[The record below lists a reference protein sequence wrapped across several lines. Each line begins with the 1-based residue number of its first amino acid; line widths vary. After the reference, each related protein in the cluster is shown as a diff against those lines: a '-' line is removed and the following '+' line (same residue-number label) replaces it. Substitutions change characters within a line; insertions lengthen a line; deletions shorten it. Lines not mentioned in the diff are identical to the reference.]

1 MCRYHRLWGFC
12 AVPALGVVLLSLAGC
27 SSPTGVPSGESG
39 SRSRASQSGASQSGD
54 NQSSANQSSGNQ
66 SSGNQPSGNQSVQ
79 QGPPFPDQGS
89 VSIESAA
96 HRRQLPSDESVA
108 QEQTQGLPAGTLLT
122 VRLKDSVPT
131 AAANGSFEAL
141 VDEPAMVQGEA
152 RIPRGTLV
160 EGRIESVR
168 TSDITP
174 DRGVVQLTLESLRL
188 EGIDIPIKTAS
199 LFGRQTTMRQASTSA
214 VLLEKGRRLT
224 FRLTVPVSL
233 PAQPTR
239 AGR

>member
-1 MCRYHRLWGFC
+1 M
-12 AVPALGVVLLSLAGC
+12 LGVFLLSLAGC

-39 SRSRASQSGASQSGD
+39 SQSRTSQSG
-54 NQSSANQSSGNQ
+54 GNQ
-66 SSGNQPSGNQSVQ
+66 SGGNQAVQ
-79 QGPPFPDQGS
+79 QEPPFRDQGS
-89 VSIESAA
+89 GSIESATDG
-96 HRRQLPSDESVA
+96 RQPPSDESVA
-108 QEQTQGLPAGTLLT
+108 QERTQGLPAGTLLT

-141 VDEPAMVQGEA
+141 VDEPVMVRGEA

-168 TSDITP
+168 TSDVTP
-174 DRGVVQLTLESLRL
+174 GRGVVQLTLESLRL
-188 EGIDIPIKTAS
+188 EGIDIPVKTAS
-199 LFGRQTTMRQASTSA
+199 LFGRQTAMRPASTAA

-224 FRLTVPVSL
+224 FRLTAPVSL